1 MLLLCAFSNLFN
13 LHVRCSLC
21 LHRVKQ
27 LMLSILPE
35 PDSPVNKVVKGRE
48 SKFVNRRLMH
58 LAELLLVIRLNNLI
72 CMNT

>member
-1 MLLLCAFSNLFN
+1 MLSLCAFSNLFN

-48 SKFVNRRLMH
+48 SKFVNRRIMH
-58 LAELLLVIRLNNLI
+58 LVIIGYLI
-72 CMNT
+72 K